1 MNLVEKI
8 SLISI
13 EYTQD
18 DLGEWSETRTENVVF
33 ATVES
38 VSMAEFYQ
46 ASLQGLKPEL
56 RLLIWMNEYND
67 EELVEYKDKTYNVYR
82 TYRRPDGRV
91 ELYVNEKK
99 GDEDDA

>member
-46 ASLQGLKPEL
+46 ASLQGLKPDFKL
-56 RLLIWMNEYND
+56 VVWLTEYNG
-67 EELVEYKDKTYNVYR
+67 EELVKYQDKIYDVYR
-82 TYRRPDGRV
+82 TYRRTDGRI